1 MKIAYFDCFS
11 GASGDMIIAALLD
24 AGLPFNSLK
33 QSLNKL
39 RLKPGLKLKHHHA
52 ERCGLVGTRFDLLT
66 PDKHLSYNRMIA
78 IIKHSSLS
86 VPVKSDSLKIL
97 ARLMSAEKRV
107 HSRNNR
113 DSAAAPHEH
122 HHKENLIE
130 FAELG
135 NIDTVVDIVGAVS
148 GMETLGIDKIY
159 VSPLPL
165 SRGTIKSHHGIYPV
179 PGPATMELLKGFE
192 IFPSP
197 VRFELVTPTGAAIL
211 TTLGQPAG
219 QMPVLKAQKTGYGA
233 GTTEIPNQPNML
245 RVIIGQTSTGTDT
258 DTAWVLETNLDT
270 VTGQTVGYL
279 IEQLLAAGALDVVAV
294 PVQMKKSRPGILLQ
308 VLCTQDNISGLERMI
323 FTETG
328 TLGIRRYPVQ
338 RTKLHREVSK
348 VKTPYGIIRLK
359 AGRLDGKLVS
369 ISPEYDDCRAA
380 AMKHNLPLN
389 KVISEAAKFKA

>member
-11 GASGDMIIAALLD
+11 GASGDMIIAALLN
-24 AGLPFNSLK
+24 AGLPFNKLKKSLDK
-33 QSLNKL
+33 LHIKPALKL
-39 RLKPGLKLKHHHA
+39 RHHHA

-66 PDKHLSYNRMIA
+66 PNKHLSYKKMTA
-78 IIKHSSLS
+78 IIKRSSLS
-86 VPVKSDSLKIL
+86 APVKSDSLKIL

-107 HSRNNR
+107 HHDPRRS
-113 DSAAAPHEH
+113 
-122 HHKENLIE
+122 KQLE

-135 NIDTVVDIVGAVS
+135 SIDTVVDIVGAVS
-148 GMETLGIDKIY
+148 GFEALDIDKIY

-192 IFPSP
+192 VFPSP
-197 VRFELVTPTGAAIL
+197 VQFELVTPTGAAIL
-211 TTLGQPAG
+211 TTLGQPVE

-233 GTTEIPNQPNML
+233 GTMEIPNQPNIL
-245 RVIIGQTSTGTDT
+245 RLIIGETAVDAGSDT
-258 DTAWVLETNLDT
+258 VMVLETNLDT

-279 IEQLLAAGALDVVAV
+279 IEQLLAAGALDVIAI

-308 VLCTQDNISGLERMI
+308 VLCTQDGISVMERMI

-359 AGRLDGKLVS
+359 TGRLDGKLVS
-369 ISPEYDDCRAA
+369 ISPEYDDCRQAA
-380 AMKHNLPLN
+380 QKYNVPLK
-389 KVISEAAKFKA
+389 KVISETSHRFHRLQSNKVKE